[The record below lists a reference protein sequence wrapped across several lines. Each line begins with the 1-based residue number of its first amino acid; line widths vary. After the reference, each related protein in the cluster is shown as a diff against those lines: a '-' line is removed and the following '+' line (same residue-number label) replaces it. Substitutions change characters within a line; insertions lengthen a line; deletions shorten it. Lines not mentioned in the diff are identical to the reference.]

1 MSIAGRT
8 ILINAS
14 LSNTAVYHMSIY
26 ILPKTI
32 IDKIDKIR
40 RAFFGKEVE
49 LKRSIT

>member
-8 ILINAS
+8 MLINAS

-26 ILPKTI
+26 ILPKAI

-40 RAFFGKEVE
+40 RAFFGKEVV
-49 LKRSIT
+49 LKINIT